1 MGHVSAAGAVL
12 ASEPLPGLHWSDLG
26 NVALATGIIAV
37 VAVVVGIV
45 LLHTLSRHSIGLQ
58 LTLISAVTVVT
69 SLAGVGDITYL
80 MLGDTGYRTVMME
93 LMLIAGVAGFL
104 VALVVGRRLTKA
116 SRSLLESVQK
126 TGDSG
131 LYIPPTRALPA
142 ELAGLSDGLE
152 AAHERLAQARAR
164 ERALESSRRELVAW
178 VSHDL
183 RTPLAGLRAMA
194 EALEDQV
201 VVDPREVGAYHT
213 QIRREV
219 DRLSVMIDD
228 LFELSRLHAGA
239 LRLHRRPVALEDMV
253 AEVLASAEPV
263 ARAQGVRLGGSAG
276 RGMPIYGD
284 AAEFGRAL

>member
-1 MGHVSAAGAVL
+1 MQSSATGVAVL
-12 ASEPLPGLHWSDLG
+12 AGPLPAVQWSDLSK
-26 NVALATGIIAV
+26 VTIATGIIAV
-37 VAVVVGIV
+37 VAIVVGIFA
-45 LLHTLSRHSIGLQ
+45 LHALARRSIGLQ

-80 MLGDTGYRTVMME
+80 MLGDTEYRTIMME
-93 LMLIAGVAGFL
+93 LLIIAGAAGLL

-131 LYIPPTRALPA
+131 LDIPPGGALPA
-142 ELAGLSDGLE
+142 ELAGLSAGLE
-152 AAHERLAQARAR
+152 AGPERRAQARAG
-164 ERALESSRRELVAW
+164 EGALGSSGRELVAW

-201 VVDPREVGAYHT
+201 VVDPREVNQYHS

-219 DRLSVMIDD
+219 DRLTVMIDD
-228 LFELSRLHAGA
+228 LFELSRIHAGA
-239 LRLHRRPVALEDMV
+239 LRLTKRMGGLED
-253 AEVLASAEPV
+253 
-263 ARAQGVRLGGSAG
+263 RN
-276 RGMPIYGD
+276 
-284 AAEFGRAL
+284 AA